1 MNIFMESS
9 QTPMFYSYDS
19 QFKAHITTTTAG
31 TSCIYFKKHC
41 VTQMHI
47 NMDLLISNAPSV
59 TTVRA
64 P

>member
-1 MNIFMESS
+1 MFFAESS
-9 QTPMFYSYDS
+9 
-19 QFKAHITTTTAG
+19 KTAMVY
-31 TSCIYFKKHC
+31 TVMTHSLKPIFLLLHLVLHAFILKPC